1 MSELV
6 MGVPSPSVQDRP
18 REKLERSGLRALGD
32 NELVALVIGHGTA
45 GLSALGVADGVL
57 AAAGGLHGLTRM
69 SRSHLA
75 RQPGIGNALASRI
88 QAALEL
94 GRRTLL
100 TEAPVR
106 PQFRAPADLA
116 QFLLPQFGAYPLE
129 RFGVVLLDT
138 KHRLLKALVLTVGS
152 VDVSVV
158 HPREVFQEAI
168 TVGAAAVAV
177 FHNHPS
183 GDPTPSPDDLKLTSR
198 LRQAGTILGI
208 PVIDHLILADTRYY
222 SVREAETG

>member
-1 MSELV
+1 
-6 MGVPSPSVQDRP
+6 MGVPSPSLQDRP

-45 GLSALGVADGVL
+45 GLSALGVADRVL

-69 SRSHLA
+69 TGSQLA
-75 RQPGIGNALASRI
+75 RQPGIGAALASRI

-100 TEAPVR
+100 TEAPAR

-116 QFLLPQFGAYPLE
+116 QFLLPQFGSYPLE

-198 LRQAGTILGI
+198 LRQAGAILGI